1 MRTNT
6 ADPAKAAPPLPRR
19 LQWRLEAGAV
29 HGWLGL
35 CRQLPVAR
43 ASALGALVATAI
55 GPRIPYS
62 RMALANM
69 QLALPELDAAGRARL
84 LRAMWANLGRLGG
97 EYAHLSRLGD
107 PDAGYVEI
115 HGLEHLRPTIDGT
128 RPAVVV
134 AAHLANFEVL
144 NVLLARL
151 VGNCLTVVRAP
162 NNPHVAS
169 SLDALRRAGGGAT
182 SPKGLPGARDGMKVL
197 ARNGL
202 VIMAA
207 DQRMS
212 DGVRAQIFGRP
223 AGTPAG
229 PAQMAQRYAAPLLPV
244 RMERIGPVRFRVTI
258 EPPLARPDAADPAA
272 RRALLAEAM
281 NRRFEAWIRAR
292 PEDWLW
298 LHRRWPKAVYR
309 DLAPR

>member
-1 MRTNT
+1 MTRAESARPTS
-6 ADPAKAAPPLPRR
+6 LSRR

-35 CRQLPVAR
+35 CRQLPAER
-43 ASALGALVATAI
+43 ASALGASVAAAI
-55 GPRIPYS
+55 GPHVPYS

-69 QLALPELDAAGRARL
+69 QLALPGLDAAGRARL
-84 LRAMWANLGRLGG
+84 LRAMWANLGRLGA
-97 EYAHLSRLGD
+97 EYAHLPRLGD

-115 HGLEHLRPTIDGT
+115 HGLEHLRPTIAGA
-128 RPAVVV
+128 RPAIVVG
-134 AAHLANFEVL
+134 AHLANFEVL

-151 VGNCLTVVRAP
+151 VPRCLTIVRAP
-162 NNPHVAS
+162 NNPHVAAP
-169 SLDALRRAGGGAT
+169 LDALRRTGGGAT
-182 SPKGLPGARDGMKVL
+182 SPKGLQAARDSMHAL

-202 VIMAA
+202 VMMLA

-212 DGVRAQIFGRP
+212 DGVRVPFFGHT

-229 PAQMAQRYAAPLLPV
+229 PAQMAQRYHAPLVPV
-244 RMERIGPVRFRVTI
+244 RMERLGGVRFRLTV
-258 EPPLARPDAADPAA
+258 EPPIPEPAAGDARA
-272 RRALLAEAM
+272 RRAAWTEAV

-298 LHRRWPKAVYR
+298 LHRRWPKPAYADAGAR
-309 DLAPR
+309 